1 LFTQRTTT
9 APLSRPDVRSR
20 RGLIALG
27 TGLLASLLTMAGLAS
42 SASADDRVY
51 WTNSF
56 DAGANAISYAN
67 LNEGGGGN
75 LNTTGATVNAPRGL
89 AMDVAAGKVYWTNRL
104 GNSISFANLD
114 ESAGASDLNTAG
126 IGATVNLPNGAAVDP
141 AARKIYWANEDG
153 QISFA
158 ELDNTGIGTG
168 VGGNLNI
175 TNPAV
180 DLPLNPMV
188 DGSGRIYWGNSAS
201 NVISWANLNGPGG
214 GNLATG
220 PANPVANAHGV
231 ALDPV
236 ENKIYWANVG
246 NPLDPVNPYAGNGIS
261 YVDLDTGVGG
271 VLTPTNTTVNVPI
284 GVAIDATARRI
295 YWANW
300 RGNTISWANL
310 DTGVGG
316 NVPTPNALD
325 GPRSPVLLKAPSGE
339 GAPVI
344 TGGSSAGS
352 VLTCSRGEWA
362 PDQLASWLYRAPHD
376 FTYSW
381 SRNGTAIPEANGATY
396 TASEGGNYSC
406 TVTASNPAGSSQP
419 QTSAARTVS
428 ASSGNNPPPPAA
440 KPSPPTGNPSKPST
454 GPAAKPLA
462 FGSKT
467 LTTMSVSGRR
477 ISGNGPIKV
486 VISNKN
492 GFQVSG
498 TLSARAKRVKVSR
511 GFAVGANAKKTVRV
525 KLSKALKRMLKRQG
539 KLSLRLTVKVNDPAG
554 NTRTVRKN
562 VSLRLKTG

>member
-1 LFTQRTTT
+1 M
-9 APLSRPDVRSR
+9 RSR

-27 TGLLASLLTMAGLAS
+27 TGFLASLLLLAGLAS
-42 SASADDRVY
+42 SASAVDRVY
-51 WTNSF
+51 WANGRALDANRIGYTNA
-56 DAGANAISYAN
+56 DGT
-67 LNEGGGGN
+67 GDGGN
-75 LNTTGATVNAPRGL
+75 LITTGGTTGQPRGV
-89 AMDVAAGKVYWTNRL
+89 AIDAAAGKVYWTNRDA
-104 GNSISFANLD
+104 GEISFANLD
-114 ESAGASDLNTAG
+114 GSGGTGDLNTG
-126 IGATVNLPNGAAVDP
+126 SATVLIPNGAAVYP
-141 AARKIYWANEDG
+141 TAGEIYWANEDG
-153 QISFA
+153 QISVA
-158 ELDNTGIGTG
+158 NLDNTD
-168 VGGNLNI
+168 VGRNLNI

-180 DLPLNPMV
+180 DIPVAPMF
-188 DGSGRIYWGNSAS
+188 DPGSGRIYW
-201 NVISWANLNGPGG
+201 ANTVTN
-214 GNLATG
+214 AIHY
-220 PANPVANAHGV
+220 ANPNGSDEGTLDTTGVTANNPHGL
-231 ALDPV
+231 ALDP
-236 ENKIYWANVG
+236 E
-246 NPLDPVNPYAGNGIS
+246 
-261 YVDLDTGVGG
+261 
-271 VLTPTNTTVNVPI
+271 TN
-284 GVAIDATARRI
+284 RI
-295 YWANW
+295 YWANPGTDEAPVSVISYADPDDPND
-300 RGNTISWANL
+300 RGELTVDDATTVNRPVGVAIDPEKRKIYWGNWGNDTIAVANL
-310 DTGVGG
+310 DGSDAQTLSTDGAAA
-316 NVPTPNALD
+316 PNGA
-325 GPRSPVLLKAPSGE
+325 RSPSILEAPTGT
-339 GAPVI
+339 GAPTI

-352 VLTCSRGEWA
+352 VLTCSQGEWA

-381 SRNGTAIPEANGATY
+381 SRNGTAIPGANGATY

-428 ASSGNNPPPPAA
+428 ASSGNNPPPPA
-440 KPSPPTGNPSKPST
+440 GNSSKPST
-454 GPAAKPLA
+454 PPASGGSSKPSTTKLA